1 MRTFRMLIS
10 AGLLLAGATGAL
22 GGEAP
27 AAAATCVACHGPK
40 GVSANPEWPNLAGQH
55 AGYLEIQIRAFRD
68 GQRENPA
75 MAPFVGKLSDKD
87 IANLA
92 AYYAGLPRGTAANGD
107 ASMVATGEN
116 LSAYCKACHGMQ
128 GVPAANVWPVIA
140 GQQSVYLQK
149 QLAAYNNG
157 SRASAQMSTV
167 VAPFGDDEFKAL
179 AAYYSQLKP

>member
-1 MRTFRMLIS
+1 
-10 AGLLLAGATGAL
+10 
-22 GGEAP
+22 
-27 AAAATCVACHGPK
+27 
-40 GVSANPEWPNLAGQH
+40 
-55 AGYLEIQIRAFRD
+55 
-68 GQRENPA
+68 
-75 MAPFVGKLSDKD
+75 
-87 IANLA
+87 
-92 AYYAGLPRGTAANGD
+92 
-107 ASMVATGEN
+107 
-116 LSAYCKACHGMQ
+116 MQ

>member
-1 MRTFRMLIS
+1 
-10 AGLLLAGATGAL
+10 
-22 GGEAP
+22 
-27 AAAATCVACHGPK
+27 
-40 GVSANPEWPNLAGQH
+40 
-55 AGYLEIQIRAFRD
+55 
-68 GQRENPA
+68 

-149 QLAAYNNG
+149 QLAAYKNG

-179 AAYYSQLKP
+179 ARTTSVPTPTMDRLSTYIDPAVPPLSEGSAQISPSWRRV